1 MKGIAYGVGVG
12 PGDPKLM
19 TLRAIELIR
28 ENDVIAVPGKEPKES
43 VAYKIAAAVVPE
55 IADKELV
62 PVYMPMIK
70 DRAFIDEEHKNGA
83 ALLKKYLDQ
92 GKNVV
97 YITLGDPTIYCTFS
111 YLQHYLEADGYPV
124 KLVENDRSNFKITT
138 PEDVDRA
145 RMQAGGSRMRIG
157 HGYDVHRLVPDR
169 RLVLGGVEIPWE
181 KGLLGHSD
189 ADVALHALMDAM
201 LGAAAMGDIGR
212 LFPDSD
218 PAYEGISSMKLM
230 EEVRDRIYEKGFRI
244 SNVDVTIICERPKV
258 SPYIP
263 EMTEKLASVLG
274 IETDKINIKG
284 TTTEKLGFTGRG
296 EGIASQAVCT
306 LLR

>member
-70 DRAFIDEEHKNGA
+70 DRALIDEEHKKGA

-124 KLVENDRSNFKITT
+124 E
-138 PEDVDRA
+138 
-145 RMQAGGSRMRIG
+145 
-157 HGYDVHRLVPDR
+157 LVP
-169 RLVLGGVEIPWE
+169 
-181 KGLLGHSD
+181 
-189 ADVALHALMDAM
+189 
-201 LGAAAMGDIGR
+201 
-212 LFPDSD
+212 
-218 PAYEGISSMKLM
+218 GISSITAAAARLNLPLTEWDEPLHVLPAVHKTDAAMDLPGTYVLMKSASHM
-230 EEVRDRIYEKGFRI
+230 K
-244 SNVDVTIICERPKV
+244 DVK
-258 SPYIP
+258 
-263 EMTEKLASVLG
+263 
-274 IETDKINIKG
+274 ETLRMSGKDV
-284 TTTEKLGFTGRG
+284 
-296 EGIASQAVCT
+296 QAVIDCGMPT
-306 LLR
+306 EQVYCSLEEIPDDAGYFALVIAKEPK